1 MTKETRRFFNSRQS
15 DHLIVIACLVFVIA
29 LSWSYLL
36 TGAGMSMGQ
45 VSMSRFMHQTQWDGG
60 YALTMFIMWW
70 VMMVAMMLPSALP
83 MILLFT
89 SLNQKMGANSPMAVT
104 TFVAAYL
111 LIWGGFSAIATS
123 CQWWLVQHDLI
134 AAMRPS
140 NSTLLGAGLLI
151 SAGIW
156 QLSPWKQT
164 CLNHCRAPIQFLS
177 ENWQAGTMGAL
188 QMGLKHGLYC
198 LGCCWVLMALLFYGG
213 IMNLLWIIG
222 LAIFILIEKVMPVNI
237 NISRYSGMILIA
249 WGILL
254 FY

>member
-1 MTKETRRFFNSRQS
+1 MIKETRRLFYGRQS
-15 DHLIVIACLVFVIA
+15 DRLMVIACLVFVIA
-29 LSWSYLL
+29 LSWTYLL
-36 TGAGMSMGQ
+36 TGAGMSMEKI
-45 VSMSRFMHQTQWDGG
+45 SMSKFMHQTQWDVG

-89 SLNQKMGANSPMAVT
+89 SLHQKMGARSPMAVT
-104 TFVAAYL
+104 TFVTAYL

-123 CQWWLVQHDLI
+123 CQWLLVQHDLI
-134 AAMRPS
+134 AAMKPL
-140 NSTLLGAGLLI
+140 NSTLLGGGLLI

-156 QLSPWKQT
+156 QLSPWKKT

-237 NISRYSGMILIA
+237 NFSRYSGMILIA

-254 FY
+254 FF